1 MPLLSPRA
9 SRTSEGSD
17 SSAGSPRPGSGKRVS
32 GRLSS
37 FLRSP
42 KPASSSEDLEAE
54 SAATVVQARL
64 RGNKARKQQEADA
77 GTVTAVQARMRGKMS
92 RKAEQAKF
100 KAEQKAKKEVAAK
113 KEAAAQPPA
122 GDVTSPGG
130 KPGSKMTGASTPKVV
145 KDVNDHDAM
154 VEAEHATTVMQAGLR
169 GYIARRRGLCQHTAT
184 PSAWPG
190 AARAQSDPAT

>member
-1 MPLLSPRA
+1 M
-9 SRTSEGSD
+9 
-17 SSAGSPRPGSGKRVS
+17 S

-54 SAATVVQARL
+54 SAATLVQARL

-77 GTVTAVQARMRGKMS
+77 GAVTAVQARMRGKMS

-100 KAEQKAKKEVAAK
+100 KAEQKAKKEAAAEK
-113 KEAAAQPPA
+113 EAAAKEAAAQPPA

-130 KPGSKMTGASTPKVV
+130 KPSSKRTGVSTPK
-145 KDVNDHDAM
+145 VNDHDAM

-184 PSAWPG
+184 PSAWPRSACAQARPCSLAQG
-190 AARAQSDPAT
+190 AA

>member
-17 SSAGSPRPGSGKRVS
+17 SSAGSPRAGSGKRVS

-42 KPASSSEDLEAE
+42 KPANSSDDLEAE

-77 GTVTAVQARMRGKMS
+77 GAVTAVQARMRGKMS

-100 KAEQKAKKEVAAK
+100 KAEQKAKKEVEA
-113 KEAAAQPPA
+113 KEAASKSPA

-130 KPGSKMTGASTPKVV
+130 KPGPKKTGASTPK
-145 KDVNDHDAM
+145 VNDHDAM

-169 GYIARRRGLCQHTAT
+169 GYIARRRSLCQHAT
-184 PSAWPG
+184 PHAPNQG
-190 AARAQSDPAT
+190 QHARRHGPAA

>member
-1 MPLLSPRA
+1 
-9 SRTSEGSD
+9 
-17 SSAGSPRPGSGKRVS
+17 VS

-77 GTVTAVQARMRGKMS
+77 GAVTAVQARMRGKMS

-100 KAEQKAKKEVAAK
+100 KAEQKAKKEAAA
-113 KEAAAQPPA
+113 KEAAAQSPA

-130 KPGSKMTGASTPKVV
+130 KPGPKKTGASTPK
-145 KDVNDHDAM
+145 VNDHDAM

-169 GYIARRRGLCQHTAT
+169 GYIARRSGLCQHTAT

-190 AARAQSDPAT
+190 AARAQSDLAA

>member
-113 KEAAAQPPA
+113 KEAAAKEAAAQPPA

-169 GYIARRRGLCQHTAT
+169 GYIA
-184 PSAWPG
+184 
-190 AARAQSDPAT
+190 